1 MSLSCVSCVHKA
13 ANKEEEDAVR
23 VGGENLK
30 AAERGE
36 QVKEEKETVK
46 GEEEDVKGE
55 KENVK
60 QAQPTGGTGAPVI
73 G

>member
-1 MSLSCVSCVHKA
+1 M
-13 ANKEEEDAVR
+13 R

-36 QVKEEKETVK
+36 QVKGEKATMKE
-46 GEEEDVKGE
+46 EEEDVKGE
-55 KENVK
+55 KENAK
-60 QAQPTGGTGAPVI
+60 HARPTGGTGAPGI